1 MVMRKIM
8 FNDRVVPMTHY
19 VIDGLKT
26 QTRRMIPEISV
37 PKGARLELTVRKYKN
52 RVKVYSDGDLYG
64 SAWAG
69 VFNEAI
75 NGMSDHHF
83 YLVFDDNNSIM
94 VKPRY
99 KVGEVIGVAQSYSD
113 LSLCDVFYHKCIS
126 ENIDIDDLFK
136 SPGCRNKLFVR
147 PDLMV
152 HKIVITGVRVEYLQD
167 ISDKDIVAEGFT
179 YKDEFVQTF
188 KRLYGAEVWE
198 ANPLVFV
205 YDFERYDNAA
215 DIFK

>member
-1 MVMRKIM
+1 M
-8 FNDRVVPMTHY
+8 FNDRVVPMTQY
-19 VIDGLKT
+19 VIAGLKT
-26 QTRRMIPEISV
+26 QTRRLIPEISV
-37 PKGARLELTVRKYKN
+37 LKGARLVLTVRKCDD
-52 RVKVYSDGDLYG
+52 RVRVYSDGYLYG

-69 VFNEAI
+69 VFNEEI
-75 NGMSDHHF
+75 NGMSEHHF

-113 LSLCDVFYHKCIS
+113 LSLSEDFYRKCII
-126 ENIDIDDLFK
+126 ENMDVDDLFK

-152 HKIVITGVRVEYLQD
+152 HKIKITGVRVEYLQD
-167 ISDKDIVAEGFT
+167 ISDKDIFAEGCIDKEDFI
-179 YKDEFVQTF
+179 QTF
-188 KRLYGAEVWE
+188 KRLYGADVWDE
-198 ANPLVFV
+198 NPLVFV